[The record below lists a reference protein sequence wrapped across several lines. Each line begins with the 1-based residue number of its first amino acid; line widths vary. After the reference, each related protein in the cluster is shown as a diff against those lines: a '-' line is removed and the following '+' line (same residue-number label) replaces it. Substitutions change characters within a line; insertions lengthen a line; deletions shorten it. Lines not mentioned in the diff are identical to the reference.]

1 MLFELFRKDSGQ
13 EEKVMTEKETVGWHH
28 WLNGHEL
35 EQTHGDDK
43 GQGSLT
49 CYSSWCHKEPDPRLR
64 RLSFEY
70 PGSDGAGPWQI
81 TLKTFFWSNS
91 IHGRNSLVLFLVS
104 KFWLWNKTYT
114 SRCSFSTRVL
124 NQSHIIFCSTTCVLA
139 SVCNCI
145 YSDFYIDYYQF
156 HSFTNYII

>member
-1 MLFELFRKDSGQ
+1 MHIFHIYQVSVSNIFLSMTHMTHYFKDI
-13 EEKVMTEKETVGWHH
+13 EKQCGLKDY
-28 WLNGHEL
+28 L
-35 EQTHGDDK
+35 ENIFLIQ
-43 GQGSLT
+43 L
-49 CYSSWCHKEPDPRLR
+49 Y
-64 RLSFEY
+64 
-70 PGSDGAGPWQI
+70 
-81 TLKTFFWSNS
+81 
-91 IHGRNSLVLFLVS
+91 GRNSFILFLVS

-156 HSFTNYII
+156 HSFTNYIIQQPQDCYILISKINYKNIP